1 MTRGTR
7 LLALLWAVVAIFAM
21 AAVACGDDDS
31 TKTVAA
37 PTTAASAAPS
47 TAGTA
52 AAETPLPVET
62 GTLRLG
68 YFANI
73 THAVPLVGVANGDY
87 AKELGP
93 NVKLDTKIF
102 NAGNDAVTALFAGA
116 IDAAYMGPN
125 PAINGFI
132 KSGTLRIVAGAASAG
147 ALLVVKPDINS
158 AKDLANK
165 KLATPGLG
173 NTQDVALR
181 SYLKSNGLE
190 TKENGGN
197 VTILPTANADA
208 LTAFKR
214 GDIQGAWEPEP
225 WATRLVQEGGG
236 KVLVDER
243 TLWPNGDFVTT
254 QLVVNADYVAK
265 YPGIVEALVR
275 VDVKEALAINADP
288 EKAKTVANQ
297 AIKDLS
303 GQALDAAVI
312 DAAWKNLKFTYDP
325 ITSSLQKSADDA
337 FALGFLGTSKPNL
350 KGIYDLGPLN
360 KVLRQLKLT
369 EIKSP

>member
-1 MTRGTR
+1 MTPHHRTWVA
-7 LLALLWAVVAIFAM
+7 LALLFSLIAVL
-21 AAVACGDDDS
+21 AAACGDDGDA
-31 TKTVAA
+31 KT
-37 PTTAASAAPS
+37 P
-47 TAGTA
+47 TA
-52 AAETPLPVET
+52 AATTASSAAAGAPETPLPVES

-73 THAVPLVGVANGDY
+73 THAVPLVGIANGDY
-87 AKELGP
+87 QKELGP
-93 NVKLDTKIF
+93 NVKLETKIF

-132 KSGTLRIVAGAASAG
+132 KSGTLRIVAGAASGG
-147 ALLVVKPDINS
+147 ALLVVKPNIN
-158 AKDLANK
+158 APKDLANT

-181 SYLKSNGLE
+181 SYLTKNGLD

-208 LTAFKR
+208 LTAFKK

-243 TLWPNGDFVTT
+243 TLWPGGDFVTT
-254 QLVVNADYVAK
+254 QLVVNADYLAK
-265 YPGIVEALVR
+265 NPGIVEALVR
-275 VDVKEALAINADP
+275 ADVEEAQAINADP
-288 EKAKTVANQ
+288 EKAKAVANQ
-297 AIKDLS
+297 AIKEIS
-303 GQALDAAVI
+303 GQGLDAAVI
-312 DAAWKNLKFTYDP
+312 DAAWKNLRFTYDP
-325 ITSSLQKSADDA
+325 IQSSLQKSADDA
-337 FALGFLGTSKPNL
+337 YALGFLGSSKPNL

-360 KVLRQLKLT
+360 KVLRQLNLPAV
-369 EIKSP
+369 SSQ